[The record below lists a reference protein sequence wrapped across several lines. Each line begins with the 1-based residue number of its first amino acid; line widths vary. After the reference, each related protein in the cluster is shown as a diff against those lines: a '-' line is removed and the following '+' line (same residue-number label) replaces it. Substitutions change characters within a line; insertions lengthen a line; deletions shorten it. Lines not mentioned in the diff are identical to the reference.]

1 MGALAV
7 QWREA
12 DVARRAS
19 AWDVVSCRKGGMMR
33 AEILSIGT
41 ELLLGHI
48 TDTNATYLA
57 QQLAAL
63 GIDLY
68 FVSQVGDNL
77 ERLTET
83 LTRARERADV
93 VITTGG
99 LGPTEDD
106 LTHEAISAAL
116 GESPVVDPKLEAEL
130 RAFFSERGI
139 AMPARNVKQ
148 AWLIPSATPLPN
160 PRGTAPGWWVE
171 RDGKIIISMPGVPSE
186 MMRMWEHE
194 AVPRLRPRTGATLFT
209 RILRVAGVGESTVEE
224 RLGDL
229 IHSENPTVAT
239 YAKTD
244 AVNVRITAK
253 AATERA
259 GQALVDAM
267 EAQARAALGER
278 NVFGV
283 DDDTLP
289 GVILQALEQRSET
302 LAVMESCTGGLLA
315 SMITDTPGSSVAFR
329 GGIVSYTT
337 AIKAQ
342 FGVPEAIL
350 REHGVVSVETAR
362 AMAQAARERLGAS
375 VGVGVTGVAG
385 PDSQEGKPVGE
396 VHIAVATATGVR
408 DTSQQWRGSRAD
420 IKNRAALTALNLL
433 RLTLRDGQ

>member
-1 MGALAV
+1 MRALAV

-19 AWDVVSCRKGGMMR
+19 AWDVVSCRKAGMMR

-93 VITTGG
+93 IITTGG

-116 GESPVVDPKLEAEL
+116 GESPVVDPKLETEL

-139 AMPARNVKQ
+139 MMPARNVKQ

-253 AATERA
+253 AATEQA

-267 EAQARAALGER
+267 DAQARAALGER

-289 GVILQALEQRSET
+289 GVILQALERRGET

-329 GGIVSYTT
+329 GGIVSYAT